1 MSKQDKPHVF
11 GYCRISVDDNLD
23 DTNTSI
29 ENQRGI
35 ITDFVSNK
43 FPDAE
48 LHFFEDRDK
57 SGYTFE
63 HRPGYQ
69 AMRKLLFTT
78 PSPILIIKDFS
89 RFSRRNSKGLCELE
103 DLRDAG
109 VRIIS
114 IGDSIDYP
122 TEDEW
127 VQIQFRFLINEMPIT
142 DTSRKV
148 KSVITRMQNSGTWI
162 PTVPYGYDIV
172 DMKNHIIAIDEEA
185 AMIVK
190 EIYSLYIEGYGYKK
204 IAHYLS
210 DKNIPTPRMHE
221 KQKIEARGGICK
233 YKAAT
238 QWSIVSIQTILTN
251 DFYIGTLRQHKYT
264 RKKIN
269 GSDVRVDDEDH
280 IIFENHHEP
289 IIDFKTWTITQE
301 LMKKRTTSH
310 YRGIKKYANDYT
322 GLLYCGDCGSPMFSM
337 SRGDLAPA
345 YLCGTYHKHGLKG
358 CTSHHIRVDFL
369 DSLIKAYI
377 QKVRDNSSDMIDDL
391 KESIKVGSTELDE
404 NAITLQI
411 LNKNLD
417 SAKEELKAIQRR
429 KSKDIM
435 RLEAQYEISPSDYI
449 AGKISLTEE
458 TYQEL
463 EDEITLRIFG
473 LQEQLEKNANRRHTI
488 VKAQRISQTVLDVF
502 DEILK
507 KPKLDNTDLQLI
519 VDRIDVYNDHVNIQ
533 LKPDI
538 DSLLRYDEKYPS
550 DKIIN
555 FKWDSK
561 VIKSDGNL
569 NFPSAMVRLI
579 IPNQSERLLTVNV
592 IQSGSPSRIRNVRRI
607 SLGTTMRPRSSILR
621 TIPVA
626 FIYKIPPVSHLLFH
640 NCDVW
645 LVCGN
650 QEELYLIC
658 QMSLTI
664 FCSPMIF
671 AL

>member
-1 MSKQDKPHVF
+1 MPNKDHVF

-23 DTNTSI
+23 DQNTSI

-35 ITDFVSNK
+35 ITDFVKSK
-43 FPDAE
+43 FPNAE
-48 LHFFEDRDK
+48 LLFFEDRDK

-69 AMRKLLFTT
+69 TMRKLLLSV
-78 PSPILIIKDFS
+78 PSPILVIKDFS

-114 IGDSIDYP
+114 IGDAIDYP

-148 KSVITRMQNSGTWI
+148 KSVISRMQNSGTWI
-162 PTVPYGYDIV
+162 CTVPYGYEIT
-172 DMKNHIIAIDEEA
+172 DMKNHVIAIDEEA
-185 AMIVK
+185 AMTIR
-190 EIYSLYIEGYGYKK
+190 EIFSLYINGWGYKK
-204 IAHYLS
+204 IANYLT
-210 DKNIPTPRMHE
+210 DKAIPTPRMHE
-221 KQKIEARGGICK
+221 KRKIEEQGGSSK
-233 YKAAT
+233 RKASL

-251 DFYIGTLRQHKYT
+251 DFYIGTLRQHKFT
-264 RKKIN
+264 RGKIN
-269 GSDVRVDDEDH
+269 GTDVRVDDKDH
-280 IIFENHHEP
+280 IVFENHHEP
-289 IIDFKTWTITQE
+289 IIDIKTWAIAQE
-301 LMKKRTTSH
+301 LMKKRSTSH
-310 YRGIKKYANDYT
+310 YRGQKKYANDYT
-322 GLLYCGDCGSPMFSM
+322 GLLFCGDCGSPMFSM
-337 SRGDLAPA
+337 SRPDIAPA
-345 YLCGTYHKHGLKG
+345 YTCGTYHKRGLKG

-369 DSLIKAYI
+369 DSLIKEYI
-377 QKVRDNSSDMIDDL
+377 KKVRDNSNDIIEEL
-391 KESIKVGSTELDE
+391 KEAIKVNGVELDE
-404 NAITLQI
+404 NAITLNI
-411 LNKNLD
+411 LTKNLED
-417 SAKEELKAIQRR
+417 SKNELKSIQRR
-429 KSKDIM
+429 KAKDIM
-435 RLEAQYEISPSDYI
+435 KLEAQLEASPSEFI
-449 AGKISLTEE
+449 ENKISLTEE

-463 EDEITLRIFG
+463 EDEISLRIFG
-473 LQEQLEKNANRRHTI
+473 LQEQLEKNASRRHTI
-488 VKAQRISQTVLDVF
+488 VKAQRLSQTVIDVF
-502 DEILK
+502 DDILA
-507 KPKLDNTDLQLI
+507 KPKLDSTDLQLI
-519 VDRIDVYNDHVNIQ
+519 VDRIDIYTDHINIQ
-533 LKPDI
+533 LKSDI
-538 DSLLRYDEKYPS
+538 DSLLKYDEEQTK
-550 DKIIN
+550 DNIVN
-555 FKWDSK
+555 FRWDSK
-561 VIKSDGNL
+561 VLENDGGTIY
-569 NFPSAMVRLI
+569 PSVTVRLKLR
-579 IPNQSERLLTVNV
+579 NQSEQLFTVNV